1 MGKKHRNRKEYPGK
15 QQNEWENNNIEEPS
29 NEDTSFTAKEVF
41 ANSQVDANA
50 EEESDTEAEE
60 EFTETAEEVFANS
73 YVDARAG
80 EESDTEE
87 ELSETAE
94 EVFASSQVDARAGE
108 ETYAEEAEGE
118 LSETAEEVFTSSNV
132 DASMKTGIE
141 VEDTTAKVSE
151 VVETSKEQ
159 KLENAKPMDTTSQKQ
174 SESER
179 KESNPMIVPVFR
191 KNSVPNSGI
200 ESSLASSVAKA
211 TGDAAKASK
220 EKKVSAEEF
229 NSYEFAKIILDKYST
244 WHLDPSDWALW
255 IYNGR
260 CYEPLNDK
268 KLGDLIYAEL
278 PKEIKLTTKSCK
290 KIIEN
295 VADYIVRE
303 CTANPL
309 DIEKSGKY
317 YKTFREKDIRSIY
330 GQVVL
335 ENGIYDVMTGTF
347 QKQFTSEKPYYY
359 QIKAK
364 YLKEKM
370 DMELCTPNF
379 DKLLRDATGGDETS
393 IRMIEYALGMLLLP
407 NKCKKFVVAGNASN
421 SGKSV
426 LFGQFLES
434 LFDGSRISRID
445 SSKLGGRFALGDC
458 EDKLLI
464 SCLDIDEKVLSSKS
478 LGVIKRVTGDGKV
491 SGEAK
496 YKSAKEIIARFKF
509 VFATNFGFTSQ
520 KYDAGLVNR
529 MLVLPFVCE
538 TKEEDQCADLPEKLQ
553 SEKDKIVTKILRRM
567 KDVVAKDGSIVIKE
581 SNLSRRLKYDW
592 TTSNSFF
599 AEFCEECIKVTGDE
613 NDYTSKKELYEAYK
627 NYFWV
632 KCQTASGRGNYI
644 LLQKMAFEKNLD
656 EQIIFNSQGR
666 VKSVRSRNYG
676 NEQFKN
682 PVRRLT
688 GIRLLD

>member
-1 MGKKHRNRKEYPGK
+1 MQMEADLSQASKENYEREGADTAGEAMMQMEADLSQASK
-15 QQNEWENNNIEEPS
+15 ENYEREGADTAGEAMMQMEADLSQASKENYEREGADTAGEAMMQMEADLSQALKENYEREKTDTATETMMRMEE
-29 NEDTSFTAKEVF
+29 
-41 ANSQVDANA
+41 QVDEASKA
-50 EEESDTEAEE
+50 GYEEMSDSDVGVRVAEAENANT
-60 EFTETAEEVFANS
+60 FTGTAEI
-73 YVDARAG
+73 R
-80 EESDTEE
+80 
-87 ELSETAE
+87 ET
-94 EVFASSQVDARAGE
+94 
-108 ETYAEEAEGE
+108 
-118 LSETAEEVFTSSNV
+118 
-132 DASMKTGIE
+132 K
-141 VEDTTAKVSE
+141 
-151 VVETSKEQ
+151 
-159 KLENAKPMDTTSQKQ
+159 
-174 SESER
+174 
-179 KESNPMIVPVFR
+179 SNPMIVPVFR

-220 EKKVSAEEF
+220 EKKISAEEF
-229 NSYEFAKIILDKYST
+229 NSYEFAKIILDKYSI

-317 YKTFREKDIRSIY
+317 YKTFCEKDIRSIY

-379 DKLLRDATGGDETS
+379 DKLLRDATDGDEAS

-426 LFGQFLES
+426 LFGQFFES

-509 VFATNFGFTSQ
+509 VFATNFGFASE

-567 KDVVAKDGSIVIKE
+567 KEVVTQDGSIVIKE
-581 SNLSRRLKYDW
+581 SNLSRQLKYDW
-592 TTSNSFF
+592 TTCNSFF
-599 AEFCEECIKVTGDE
+599 AEFCEERIEVTGDE

-632 KCQTASGRGNYI
+632 KYKTASVRGNYI
-644 LLQKMAFEKNLD
+644 LLQKTAFEKNLD